1 MKNKEL
7 YTLEVVNLMAEIKKI
22 LDNEE
27 KAGALPIKFRWE
39 LKKTISELMPTV
51 KNFEEFRQELVDEL
65 QKEYS
70 GDDKSHVETMED
82 GTESRK
88 VNDEFLGEYEKRVN
102 ELNAKLQEVLTEK
115 NEYTIHTVDM
125 DAFVENLPDDT
136 PLEFND
142 IEIFSF
148 MGE

>member
-27 KAGALPIKFRWE
+27 KARALPIKFRWE

-51 KNFEEFRQELVDEL
+51 KNFEELRQELVEEL

-88 VNDEFLGEYEKRVN
+88 VNDEFLGEYDKRVN
-102 ELNAKLQEVLTEK
+102 ELNAKLQEVLMEK

-136 PLEFND
+136 PLEFSD